1 MYFSVGHSGGR
12 TQAHLKILE
21 AIFLGSKYPREA
33 EGEGKNSGTQ
43 VLGFQHVA
51 QQLYEAGVLL

>member
-21 AIFLGSKYPREA
+21 AIFLGCQHPREA
-33 EGEGKNSGTQ
+33 K
-43 VLGFQHVA
+43 
-51 QQLYEAGVLL
+51 